1 MSGRSRGRL
10 SYDTVFTTLSNR
22 RRRYVLQFLQDNGG
36 TSELRDIAEHLA
48 AWENDKTVDAITRKE
63 RRRVYTALQQSHL
76 PKMDDDGIVSFDR
89 DRGTVEMTELA
100 EELRV
105 YLEVV
110 QGSEIPWSEY
120 YLGLSAVCVA
130 LVVAAYIGV
139 LPAAVPELGLAG
151 AIALIFA
158 LSAAINV
165 YRQRQ
170 RRIQFSGAGGA
181 TADEDDGIDPETLAE
196 RDPDG
201 SDEPTDEAATASNVE
216 ESEARG

>member
-1 MSGRSRGRL
+1 MSCRSRGRL

-22 RRRYVLQFLQDNGG
+22 RRRYVLQYLQDNGG

-48 AWENDKTVDAITRKE
+48 AWENDKAVDAITRKE

-89 DRGTVEMTELA
+89 NRGTVEMTELA

-130 LVVAAYIGV
+130 LVVAAYLGV
-139 LPAAVPELGLAG
+139 LPGAVPDIGLAG

-158 LSAAINV
+158 FSAGINV

-170 RRIQFSGAGGA
+170 RRIQFANSRQAATDGDGGV
-181 TADEDDGIDPETLAE
+181 DPETLADTDPE
-196 RDPDG
+196 ETEPDG
-201 SDEPTDEAATASNVE
+201 AEGAGEGAATAGTVE
-216 ESEARG
+216 E

>member
-36 TSELRDIAEHLA
+36 ASELRDIAEHLA
-48 AWENDKTVDAITRKE
+48 AWENDKAVDAITRKE

-130 LVVAAYIGV
+130 LVVAAYLDV

-151 AIALIFA
+151 GIALAFA
-158 LSAAINV
+158 LSAGINV

-170 RRIQFSGAGGA
+170 RRIQFAA
-181 TADEDDGIDPETLAE
+181 TERAADAVDPESLAE
-196 RDPDG
+196 TDP
-201 SDEPTDEAATASNVE
+201 EATRESSGETAPAGNVE
-216 ESEARG
+216 ESEARR